1 MNKIFIVAGREFFT
15 RIQSRTFIVMSI
27 LGPLLFGL
35 FVLVPVLMAKWNN
48 DSTTVWVHD
57 PSGQLSDA
65 FQDQNGLKFQVL
77 PQGTLTNGVLVQADS
92 ANIRQLLEDQDAGL
106 LHLQAPDSNLNVEAR
121 YYSAQAAGLKITER
135 IQSALNDRLYR
146 LRMERQG
153 LDPKVIESLRAEV
166 QLQTSVWTDQGSE
179 DSHTETAMLL
189 GFGAALLMYMFIFMY
204 GSMVMRG
211 VIEEKASRVME
222 LLVSTTKPFELM
234 MGKIL
239 GIASVGLFQ
248 FVLWLLLGTAIST
261 AIGAMGLG
269 TAPGTASVASTT
281 TGTAPVPGTASV
293 AGTAPVAG
301 TAAVPGT
308 ASVPGNP
315 NSLPA
320 EAQADWMQILGQMP
334 WETIIP
340 FFLFY
345 FLGGYFF
352 YAALFAA
359 VGSAVDSEGDSQQLM
374 LPISLPIIL
383 SFVASQFV
391 MQNPHGSLAFW
402 MSMIPLTSPVV
413 MVVRLPFGVP
423 GWELALSMFLL
434 VAAFVVAVWLAGRIF
449 RIGVLMYGQKVSFN
463 LLRKWLFYR

>member
-77 PQGTLTNGVLVQADS
+77 PQGTLSNGVLVQADS
-92 ANIRQLLEDQDAGL
+92 TNIRQLLEDQDAGL

-269 TAPGTASVASTT
+269 TAPGTASV
-281 TGTAPVPGTASV
+281 PGTSTV
-293 AGTAPVAG
+293 AGTA
-301 TAAVPGT
+301 
-308 ASVPGNP
+308 

-320 EAQADWMQILGQMP
+320 DAQADWMQILGQMP

>member
-1 MNKIFIVAGREFFT
+1 MNKIFLVGGREFFT
-15 RIQSRTFIVMSI
+15 RIQSRTFIVMSL

-35 FVLVPVLMAKWNN
+35 FVLVPVLMARWDS
-48 DSTTVWVHD
+48 DSTTIWVHD
-57 PSGQLSDA
+57 PSGQLADA
-65 FQDQNGLKFQVL
+65 FEDHQGLDFQVL
-77 PQGTLTNGVLVQADS
+77 PQGTLSNGLLTPADS
-92 ANIRQLLEDQDAGL
+92 TNIRQLLEEQDAGL
-106 LHLQAPDSNLNVEAR
+106 LHLQIPDSNLNVKAS
-121 YYSAQAAGLKITER
+121 YYSSQAAGLKITER
-135 IQSALNDRLYR
+135 IQSDLNDRIYQ
-146 LRMERQG
+146 LRMARQG
-153 LDPKVIESLRAEV
+153 LDPDLIERLRAEV
-166 QLQTSVWTDQGSE
+166 RLQTSVWTDEGSK
-179 DSHTETAMLL
+179 DSHTETAMIL

-204 GSMVMRG
+204 GGMVMRG

-234 MGKIL
+234 LGKIL

-248 FVLWLLLGTAIST
+248 FVLWILLGSAIST
-261 AIGAMGLG
+261 GVGALGLTKG
-269 TAPGTASVASTT
+269 PEAPSVATPTT
-281 TGTAPVPGTASV
+281 TPVTKPI
-293 AGTAPVAG
+293 
-301 TAAVPGT
+301 AVNT
-308 ASVPGNP
+308 ND
-315 NSLPA
+315 LPA
-320 EAQADWMQILGQMP
+320 EAQADWMHILSQMP
-334 WETIIP
+334 WESIIP
-340 FFLFY
+340 LFLFY

-423 GWELALSMFLL
+423 GWELALSMALL
-434 VAAFVVAVWLAGRIF
+434 VGAFVLAVWLAGRIF
-449 RIGVLMYGQKVSFN
+449 RIGVLMYGQKVSFD

>member
-77 PQGTLTNGVLVQADS
+77 PQGTLSNGVLVPADS
-92 ANIRQLLEDQDAGL
+92 ANIRELLEDQDAGL

-269 TAPGTASVASTT
+269 SG
-281 TGTAPVPGTASV
+281 
-293 AGTAPVAG
+293 
-301 TAAVPGT
+301 PGT
-308 ASVPGNP
+308 ASVPGTV

-320 EAQADWMQILGQMP
+320 DAQADWMQILGQMP

-345 FLGGYFF
+345 FLGGYFL

-434 VAAFVVAVWLAGRIF
+434 VAAFVLAVWLAGRIF

>member
-77 PQGTLTNGVLVQADS
+77 PQGTLSNGVLVPADS
-92 ANIRQLLEDQDAGL
+92 ANIRELLEDQDAGL

-281 TGTAPVPGTASV
+281 TGTAPVPGTA
-293 AGTAPVAG
+293 PVAG
-301 TAAVPGT
+301 TA
-308 ASVPGNP
+308 

-320 EAQADWMQILGQMP
+320 DAQADWMQILGQMP

-345 FLGGYFF
+345 FLGGYLL

-434 VAAFVVAVWLAGRIF
+434 VATFIVAVWLAGRIF

>member
-35 FVLVPVLMAKWNN
+35 FVLVPILMAKWNN

-77 PQGTLTNGVLVQADS
+77 PQGTLSNGVLVQADS

-146 LRMERQG
+146 LRLERQG
-153 LDPKVIESLRAEV
+153 LDPKVMESLRAEV

-261 AIGAMGLG
+261 ALGAMGPG
-269 TAPGTASVASTT
+269 NSPGT
-281 TGTAPVPGTASV
+281 P
-293 AGTAPVAG
+293 PVAG
-301 TAAVPGT
+301 DV
-308 ASVPGNP
+308 

-320 EAQADWMQILGQMP
+320 EAQADWMHILGQMP

-340 FFLFY
+340 FFLIY

-359 VGSAVDSEGDSQQLM
+359 VGSAVDAEGDSQQLM

>member
-77 PQGTLTNGVLVQADS
+77 PQGTLSNGVLVPADS
-92 ANIRQLLEDQDAGL
+92 ANIRELLEDQDAGL
-106 LHLQAPDSNLNVEAR
+106 LHLQSPDSNLNVEAR

-269 TAPGTASVASTT
+269 TGPSNAPVASTT
-281 TGTAPVPGTASV
+281 TGTASVPGTV
-293 AGTAPVAG
+293 
-301 TAAVPGT
+301 
-308 ASVPGNP
+308 

-320 EAQADWMQILGQMP
+320 DAQADWMQILGQMP

-345 FLGGYFF
+345 FLGGYFL

-434 VAAFVVAVWLAGRIF
+434 VAAFVLAVWLAGRIF

>member
-77 PQGTLTNGVLVQADS
+77 PQGTLSNGVLVPADS

-135 IQSALNDRLYR
+135 IQSTLNDRLYR

-281 TGTAPVPGTASV
+281 TGTAPVPGTA
-293 AGTAPVAG
+293 PVAG
-301 TAAVPGT
+301 TA
-308 ASVPGNP
+308 

-320 EAQADWMQILGQMP
+320 DAQADWMQILGQMP

>member
-77 PQGTLTNGVLVQADS
+77 PQGTLSNGVLVQADS

-166 QLQTSVWTDQGSE
+166 ELQTSVWTDQGSE

-281 TGTAPVPGTASV
+281 TGTAPVPGTA
-293 AGTAPVAG
+293 PVAG
-301 TAAVPGT
+301 TA
-308 ASVPGNP
+308 

-320 EAQADWMQILGQMP
+320 DAQADWMQILGQMP

>member
-77 PQGTLTNGVLVQADS
+77 PQGTLSNGVLVQADS

-166 QLQTSVWTDQGSE
+166 ELQTSVWTDQGSE

-269 TAPGTASVASTT
+269 TAPGTASVASST

-293 AGTAPVAG
+293 PSTAPVAG
-301 TAAVPGT
+301 TA
-308 ASVPGNP
+308 

-320 EAQADWMQILGQMP
+320 DAQADWMQILGQMP

>member
-77 PQGTLTNGVLVQADS
+77 PQGTLSNGVLVPADS
-92 ANIRQLLEDQDAGL
+92 ANIRELLEDQDAGL

-269 TAPGTASVASTT
+269 SG
-281 TGTAPVPGTASV
+281 
-293 AGTAPVAG
+293 
-301 TAAVPGT
+301 PGT
-308 ASVPGNP
+308 ASVPGTV

-320 EAQADWMQILGQMP
+320 DAQADWMQILGQMP

>member
-77 PQGTLTNGVLVQADS
+77 PLGTLSNGVLVPADS
-92 ANIRQLLEDQDAGL
+92 ANIRELLEDQDAGL

-269 TAPGTASVASTT
+269 SG
-281 TGTAPVPGTASV
+281 
-293 AGTAPVAG
+293 
-301 TAAVPGT
+301 PGT
-308 ASVPGNP
+308 ASVPGTV

-320 EAQADWMQILGQMP
+320 DAQADWMQILGQMP

-345 FLGGYFF
+345 FLGGYFL

-434 VAAFVVAVWLAGRIF
+434 VAAFVLAVWLAGRIF

>member
-77 PQGTLTNGVLVQADS
+77 PQGTLSNGVLVPVDS
-92 ANIRQLLEDQDAGL
+92 ANIRELLEDQDAGL

-269 TAPGTASVASTT
+269 SG
-281 TGTAPVPGTASV
+281 
-293 AGTAPVAG
+293 
-301 TAAVPGT
+301 PGT
-308 ASVPGNP
+308 ASVPGTV

-320 EAQADWMQILGQMP
+320 DAQADWMQILGQMP

-345 FLGGYFF
+345 FLGGYFL

-434 VAAFVVAVWLAGRIF
+434 VATFIVAVWLAGRIF

>member
-77 PQGTLTNGVLVQADS
+77 PQGTLSNGVLVQADS

-166 QLQTSVWTDQGSE
+166 ELQTSVWTDQGSE

-269 TAPGTASVASTT
+269 TAPGTASVASST

-293 AGTAPVAG
+293 PGTAPVAG
-301 TAAVPGT
+301 TA
-308 ASVPGNP
+308 

-320 EAQADWMQILGQMP
+320 DAQADWMQILGQMP

>member
-77 PQGTLTNGVLVQADS
+77 PQGTLSNGVLVQADS

-293 AGTAPVAG
+293 PGTAPVAG
-301 TAAVPGT
+301 TA
-308 ASVPGNP
+308 

-320 EAQADWMQILGQMP
+320 DAQADWMQILGQMP

>member
-1 MNKIFIVAGREFFT
+1 
-15 RIQSRTFIVMSI
+15 
-27 LGPLLFGL
+27 LLFGL

-77 PQGTLTNGVLVQADS
+77 PQGTLSNGVLVPADS
-92 ANIRQLLEDQDAGL
+92 ANIRELLEDQDAGL

-269 TAPGTASVASTT
+269 SG
-281 TGTAPVPGTASV
+281 
-293 AGTAPVAG
+293 
-301 TAAVPGT
+301 PGT
-308 ASVPGNP
+308 ASVPGTA

-320 EAQADWMQILGQMP
+320 DAQADWMQILGQMP

-345 FLGGYFF
+345 FLGGYFL

-434 VAAFVVAVWLAGRIF
+434 VAAFVLAVWLAGRIF

>member
-77 PQGTLTNGVLVQADS
+77 PQGTLSNGVLVQADS

-269 TAPGTASVASTT
+269 TAPGTA
-281 TGTAPVPGTASV
+281 
-293 AGTAPVAG
+293 PVAG
-301 TAAVPGT
+301 TA
-308 ASVPGNP
+308 

-320 EAQADWMQILGQMP
+320 DAQADWMQILGQMP